1 MKRAGEHID
10 RNEYPGGRWLF
21 VKVYGSPAMCDR
33 LLTDTLFPA
42 IERMRGRHL
51 VKRWF
56 FIRYNDPGFHLR
68 GRVELS
74 GEPALAAVM
83 QSFRKALASL
93 CEARR
98 LHKYMV
104 DTYERELERYGQN
117 VMDLTETL
125 FSIDSDCVC
134 RVLTLLQRGGI
145 EFDRWKTAFLMA
157 DRLLEAFGHT
167 ITVKRDLINT
177 MAGAYLREFGY
188 DEHNV
193 KQVASQYRKLKN
205 ELDAVFRFDNELDG
219 CRDVIDGYMQEL
231 QKVLASAD
239 KGAVDLRSVL
249 HMTMNR
255 LFASKN
261 RLNEMMLHYCL
272 ERWYTSEII
281 RSNNR

>member
-1 MKRAGEHID
+1 MKRTGGHIN
-10 RNEYPGGRWLF
+10 RNEYPGGKWLF

-33 LLTDTLFPA
+33 ILTDKLFPA
-42 IERMRGRHL
+42 IGRMRGKRL

-56 FIRYNDPGFHLR
+56 FIRYSDPGFHLR
-68 GRVELS
+68 VRVELS

-83 QSFRKALASL
+83 QSFRKALEPL

-98 LHKYMV
+98 LHKYMF
-104 DTYERELERYGQN
+104 DTYERELERYGKD

-145 EFDRWKTAFLMA
+145 GSDRWKAAFLMA
-157 DRLLEAFGHT
+157 DRQLEAFGHT
-167 ITVKRDLINT
+167 ITEKRALISAL
-177 MAGAYLREFGY
+177 AGAYLREFGF

-205 ELDAVFRFDNELDG
+205 DIDAVFRPDNELDG
-219 CRDVIDGYMQEL
+219 CRAVIEGYKQEL
-231 QKVLASAD
+231 QKVLASAGN
-239 KGAVDLRSVL
+239 GAVDQRSVL

-272 ERWYTSEII
+272 ERRYTSEII
-281 RSNNR
+281 RSDKR